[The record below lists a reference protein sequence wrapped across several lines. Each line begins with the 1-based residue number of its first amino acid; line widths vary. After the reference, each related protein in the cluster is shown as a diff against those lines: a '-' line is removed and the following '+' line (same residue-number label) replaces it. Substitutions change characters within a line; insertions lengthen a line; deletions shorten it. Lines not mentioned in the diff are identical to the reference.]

1 MLCQDPAP
9 CNKRAPPTPRARQWT
24 SSRKPSV
31 VKRCLSSSMMTS
43 ESASAQRNLIEEI
56 PNEGLQPGAA
66 WHRWHRGCPVC
77 RCHECG
83 VAHCGQ
89 LWAAQRLGAS
99 RAQRRGSRA
108 SRRGGLVFV
117 GVVKGTGA
125 TLGKDHERH
134 WSNPRGGLLV
144 FVGVEVLTKRP
155 KMVLRIAGI
164 RCLGT
169 AIGDAIFARH
179 HFCPR

>member
-1 MLCQDPAP
+1 
-9 CNKRAPPTPRARQWT
+9 
-24 SSRKPSV
+24 
-31 VKRCLSSSMMTS
+31 
-43 ESASAQRNLIEEI
+43 
-56 PNEGLQPGAA
+56 
-66 WHRWHRGCPVC
+66 
-77 RCHECG
+77 
-83 VAHCGQ
+83 
-89 LWAAQRLGAS
+89 
-99 RAQRRGSRA
+99 
-108 SRRGGLVFV
+108 VFV

-134 WSNPRGGLLV
+134 WSKPRGGLLV